1 MRDPPKEGIFIFGLN
16 LWGCHF
22 EKGTFELMDQTPKN
36 KEVCIS
42 LPLITLTCWP
52 ESEKPFLNDASK
64 VQDLYACPVYM
75 SRNKRD
81 EKVFCID
88 MWHSG
93 VVGSKW
99 AMRGVCAT
107 LKPY

>member
-1 MRDPPKEGIFIFGLN
+1 MY

-22 EKGTFELMDQTPKN
+22 EKSTSELIDSTPKN

-42 LPLITLTCWP
+42 LPVIHLTCWP
-52 ESEKPFLNDASK
+52 ESEKPFVNDPNK

-75 SRNKRD
+75 ARNKRD
-81 EKVFCID
+81 ETVFHID

-93 VVGSKW
+93 VAPSKW
-99 AMRGVCAT
+99 AMRGVCCT